1 MDADGKE
8 TTEEGT
14 YTVDEANKTITLEGA
29 NCLAPSNFTPGYV
42 DDLKNN
48 IKILSLTDKSLQ
60 LGVLRNPSQGAA
72 LLSINMVPQLEK
84 YGYSCIIN

>member
-14 YTVDEANKTITLEGA
+14 YTVDEANKTITLEGS
-29 NCLAPSNFTPGYV
+29 NCLAPANFGPGYT

-60 LGVLRNPSQGAA
+60 LAVMRTDPSQGAC

-84 YGYSCIIN
+84 YGYIN